1 MGSFLCVCVFVSECT
16 RLHVVGGACMC
27 VVVGG
32 SARVGLIGVCMECL
46 DDSMRRSMFMR
57 V

>member
-1 MGSFLCVCVFVSECT
+1 MSECT

-46 DDSMRRSMFMR
+46 DDSMRRLIDLSLSMLMR